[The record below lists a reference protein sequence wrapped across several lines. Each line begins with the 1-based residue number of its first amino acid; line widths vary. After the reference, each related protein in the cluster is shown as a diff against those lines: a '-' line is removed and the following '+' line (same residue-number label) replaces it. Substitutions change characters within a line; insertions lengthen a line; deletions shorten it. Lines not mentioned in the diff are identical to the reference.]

1 MYNKLHLSI
10 EVNLGFLYKV
20 LNKIIKWCLM
30 WIMTFLKHGKLNRTN
45 YLICTILVI
54 LFFLVSNVIIDNN
67 EFLWNFRFSYYINII
82 ISSMLLLTLLSAR
95 FRYLGIKSPV
105 TISLVITIT
114 VSFLYALS
122 LLIFREWMV
131 AGLIIHSASVLIAG
145 IVLFI
150 LLIK

>member
-1 MYNKLHLSI
+1 
-10 EVNLGFLYKV
+10 
-20 LNKIIKWCLM
+20 M

-131 AGLIIHSASVLIAG
+131 AGLIIHSASVLIAS

>member
-1 MYNKLHLSI
+1 MYNKLNLSI
-10 EVNLGFLYKV
+10 EVNLEFLYKAH
-20 LNKIIKWCLM
+20 NKTIKWCLM

-45 YLICTILVI
+45 YLICTTLVI
-54 LFFLVSNVIIDNN
+54 LFFLVSNMIIDNN

-82 ISSMLLLTLLSAR
+82 ISSILLTLLSAR
-95 FRYLGIKSPV
+95 LRYLGIKSPV

-122 LLIFREWMV
+122 LLIFTEWMV
-131 AGLIIHSASVLIAG
+131 SGLIIHSASLLIAG

>member
-1 MYNKLHLSI
+1 
-10 EVNLGFLYKV
+10 
-20 LNKIIKWCLM
+20 M
-30 WIMTFLKHGKLNRTN
+30 WIMTILKHGKLNRIN
-45 YLICTILVI
+45 YLICTVLIV
-54 LFFLVSNVIIDNN
+54 LFFLVSNIIIDNN

-82 ISSMLLLTLLSAR
+82 ISSILLLTLLSAR
-95 FRYLGIKSPV
+95 LRYLRIKSPV

-122 LLIFREWMV
+122 LLIFREWMA
-131 AGLIIHSASVLIAG
+131 AGLIIHSTSVLIAG

>member
-1 MYNKLHLSI
+1 
-10 EVNLGFLYKV
+10 
-20 LNKIIKWCLM
+20 M

-122 LLIFREWMV
+122 LLIFREWMI
-131 AGLIIHSASVLIAG
+131 AGLIIHSASLLIAG
-145 IVLFI
+145 II

>member
-1 MYNKLHLSI
+1 MVSYVDYDIFKT
-10 EVNLGFLYKV
+10 
-20 LNKIIKWCLM
+20 W
-30 WIMTFLKHGKLNRTN
+30 KLNRIN
-45 YLICTILVI
+45 YLICTTLVI
-54 LFFLVSNVIIDNN
+54 LFFLVSNMIIDNN

-82 ISSMLLLTLLSAR
+82 ISSILLLTLLSAR
-95 FRYLGIKSPV
+95 LRYLGIKSPI
-105 TISLVITIT
+105 TISLVITTI

-131 AGLIIHSASVLIAG
+131 AGLIIHSASLLIAG

>member
-1 MYNKLHLSI
+1 MYNKLNLSI
-10 EVNLGFLYKV
+10 EVNLEFLYKAH
-20 LNKIIKWCLM
+20 NKTIKWCLM

-45 YLICTILVI
+45 YLICTVLVI
-54 LFFLVSNVIIDNN
+54 LFFLVLNIIIDNN

-95 FRYLGIKSPV
+95 LRYLGIKSPV
-105 TISLVITIT
+105 TISLIITIT